1 VQSLQARRRFPVL
14 GRHWGAREWLVDG
27 IWENRMGRGGGK
39 RGKLRRLEG
48 LTLNNWAGEVF
59 FVQ

>member
-1 VQSLQARRRFPVL
+1 MEN
-14 GRHWGAREWLVDG
+14 GRTEWA
-27 IWENRMGRGGGK
+27 GGGGSK
-39 RGKLRRLEG
+39 RGKLRELEG

>member
-14 GRHWGAREWLVDG
+14 GRHWGARGWLVDG
-27 IWENRMGRGGGK
+27 IWENRMGGGK
-39 RGKLRRLEG
+39 RGKLRELEG

-59 FVQ
+59 FVK

>member
-1 VQSLQARRRFPVL
+1 MEY
-14 GRHWGAREWLVDG
+14 GRTEWAG
-27 IWENRMGRGGGK
+27 GGGK